1 MPRRYL
7 APAISRDQLFA
18 DIASQEPRAALFYLM
33 ALPHAGDDCALPTN
47 APSELRLLVCPGVE
61 RVTPGDVA
69 EWLRLLTAA
78 SDHDSHALLE
88 YGEDGRLRFPPHA
101 FYRYQTYIPP
111 PKRSALEPECIVASI
126 NSAPA
131 SAKNAEISE
140 KLRRQEK
147 NAEISEKS
155 LARARPSV
163 TPSPSPS
170 PSPSTTPPAATQPT
184 EWAPSQ
190 APDASRPNQPAAPLA
205 LLVPDALVLG
215 EQSEEP
221 PARATGTEPDEE
233 PPSVTALRPGP
244 SDAPEAMTRPG
255 PLHAPIEVPK
265 PKGHPFGEL
274 WDAFDAVF
282 GEARTRTEQ
291 SRRGRACKEAR
302 ESHVS
307 GDELLLAAQH
317 WPNVMGDATMTEFG
331 IVANLGKLLHGP
343 QVDGRS
349 NGTVT
354 AHTQRLTETALVP
367 HQATVADIRRRR
379 KGNDEPGR

>member
-1 MPRRYL
+1 MPRLRTVKPSFFTNDVL
-7 APAISRDQLFA
+7 AEVPPLGRLLFA
-18 DIASQEPRAALFYLM
+18 GLWCQADRAGRLEDRPRRLKAEV
-33 ALPHAGDDCALPTN
+33 LPYDDCDVDALLNELAARGFIVRYAVSGTSYIAIPKFGAHQNPHIKEPASTIP
-47 APSELRLLVCPGVE
+47 APSEHATHLPISS
-61 RVTPGDVA
+61 A
-69 EWLRLLTAA
+69 E
-78 SDHDSHALLE
+78 H
-88 YGEDGRLRFPPHA
+88 
-101 FYRYQTYIPP
+101 QT
-111 PKRSALEPECIVASI
+111 STV
-126 NSAPA
+126 
-131 SAKNAEISE
+131 
-140 KLRRQEK
+140 
-147 NAEISEKS
+147 
-155 LARARPSV
+155 
-163 TPSPSPS
+163 PSPDKHSARNPPCHVGS
-170 PSPSTTPPAATQPT
+170 GEWGVGSGPVNGHPTTASQSTGD
-184 EWAPSQ
+184 
-190 APDASRPNQPAAPLA
+190 APDASRSNRPAAPLA

-265 PKGHPFGEL
+265 PAGHPFGEL
-274 WDAFDAVF
+274 WDAFDGVF
-282 GEARTRTEQ
+282 GEVRTRTEQ

-302 ESHVS
+302 EAHVT
-307 GDELLLAAQH
+307 GEELLLAAQH

-343 QVDGRS
+343 QVNGRS

-379 KGNDEPGR
+379 KANDEPGR